1 MVEAV
6 NEAGGNGAT
15 PAEPGLIYER
25 IDNCWEIERHSAAA
39 RMPIDV
45 LKPLI
50 IKNILNWAQFKADR
64 QITKTNGTKRSLT
77 GLPKLFNANNAGT
90 KYAKNCTL
98 ILTEGSLAIASL
110 SIVGHDNFEVP
121 SAGELLDVCEVKHDQ
136 ITKNEEI

>member
-25 IDNCWEIERHSAAA
+25 IDNCWEI
-39 RMPIDV
+39 V

-121 SAGELLDVCEVKHDQ
+121 SADELLDVCEVKHDQ